1 MSNTKCVN
9 CCEGT
14 MIENK
19 EYGERLIEAEALE
32 VIHDFWKDLDKKS
45 KKNKVKKELIRQGYL
60 RD

>member
-32 VIHDFWKDLDKKS
+32 VTHDFWKDLDKKS
-45 KKNKVKKELIRQGYL
+45 KKIK
-60 RD
+60 